1 MAFFLSLLWAVFS
14 TGVPGFGMHVSHAP
28 AAFQSAHHG
37 NVHVMDG
44 SAGGPV

>member
-1 MAFFLSLLWAVFS
+1 MFFLLSLLWALFS
-14 TGVPGFGMHVSHAP
+14 TGTSGFGLYVTHTP

-44 SAGGPV
+44 SAGGPI